1 MLISPLCITFLPHP
15 VSSFSCHIG
24 TADEKWRNY
33 KEKKWVMN
41 DSLTFF
47 LVPVLGTHSHSQNHI
62 IKSFLFLFSRCDS
75 EAQETFDE
83 H

>member
-1 MLISPLCITFLPHP
+1 
-15 VSSFSCHIG
+15 
-24 TADEKWRNY
+24 
-33 KEKKWVMN
+33 MN

-47 LVPVLGTHSHSQNHI
+47 LVPVLGTRSHSQNHI